1 MSDNV
6 SLGSPDASLQSG
18 AGNIL
23 GTLLQGGL
31 QIGNTI
37 AQGQV
42 AKQAG
47 KQVKSN
53 STTIL
58 LVAAGGG
65 VLVLVLVLAVV
76 FRPKR

>member
-1 MSDNV
+1 MDNI
-6 SLGSPDASLQSG
+6 SLGTPDSSLDSG
-18 AGNIL
+18 TGNVL
-23 GTLLQGGL
+23 GTLLAGGL
-31 QIGNTI
+31 TIGNTI

-58 LVAAGGG
+58 LIAGGG
-65 VLVLVLVLAVV
+65 GLLVLILVLAVV
-76 FRPKR
+76 FRPRR